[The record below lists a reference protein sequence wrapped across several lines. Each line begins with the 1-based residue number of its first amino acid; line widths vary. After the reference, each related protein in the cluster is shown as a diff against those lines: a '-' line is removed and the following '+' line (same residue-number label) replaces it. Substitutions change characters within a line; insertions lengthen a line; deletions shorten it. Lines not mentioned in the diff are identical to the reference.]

1 MTIDSLDDVIFCVHA
16 SLQNLFYNNYDNAD
30 FTLQLMNIV
39 KKSHDI
45 EQYDVAHT
53 DTQLLIKQTPCHID
67 THFNVFMLA
76 VIFS

>member
-1 MTIDSLDDVIFCVHA
+1 
-16 SLQNLFYNNYDNAD
+16 
-30 FTLQLMNIV
+30 MNIV

-45 EQYDVAHT
+45 GQYDVAHT

-67 THFNVFMLA
+67 THVNVFMLA